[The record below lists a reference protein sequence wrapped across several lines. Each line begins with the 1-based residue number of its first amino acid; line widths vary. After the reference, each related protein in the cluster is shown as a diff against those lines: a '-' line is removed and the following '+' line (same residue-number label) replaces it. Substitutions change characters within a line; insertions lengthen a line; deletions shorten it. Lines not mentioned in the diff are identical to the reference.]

1 MLEIDLEKIIAN
13 IFKNDIKN
21 NKKATKS
28 SQIATITIKSLLPNE
43 KRIGNSIDYKRFR
56 EELKLWKYYRINR
69 TDDID
74 KIIKDKNTWDY
85 FNYRDNSLNSRI
97 LPIIVANPDYEILE
111 REAIK
116 NLLYTT
122 GDLKFM
128 WTWIFNIRVIY
139 NLLRGE
145 EDILE
150 DVKKYIINFAQVDY
164 LNSYSNLY
172 RFSLEDYPGN
182 FKIEFEKERI
192 NLINILNGI
201 NIPKYNVVLD
211 LIGIIKGKTPET
223 NLGAIIISSNKDMD
237 LDIEIPDFYLNM
249 NDYTVKLRKSRID
262 PEDLKINNYSLPDIF
277 SFEEGESF
285 FHSLLNDVK
294 VIKKEVR
301 NNLLTS
307 LVQTKSGMYLFK
319 RDPSK

>member
-21 NKKATKS
+21 NKKVTKS
-28 SQIATITIKSLLPNE
+28 SQIATITIKSLIPNE

-56 EELKLWKYYRINR
+56 EELKLWKYYRISR
-69 TDDID
+69 KDDID
-74 KIIKDKNTWDY
+74 TIIRDKNTWDY
-85 FNYRDNSLNSRI
+85 FNYRDSSLNSRI

-122 GDLKFM
+122 GDLKSL

-150 DVKKYIINFAQVDY
+150 DVKKYIINFTQVDY
-164 LNSYSNLY
+164 LNSYSDLY
-172 RFSLEDYPGN
+172 RFSLEDYPSN

-201 NIPKYNVVLD
+201 SIPKYSAVLD
-211 LIGIIKGKTPET
+211 LIGILKGKTPET
-223 NLGAIIISSNKDMD
+223 DLGEIIISSNKDMD
-237 LDIEIPDFYLNM
+237 LDIEIPNFYLNM
-249 NDYTVKLRKSRID
+249 NDYTVKLRKSRIN
-262 PEDLKINNYSLPDIF
+262 PEDLKINNYNLPDIF

-285 FHSLLNDVK
+285 FHSLLNDGK

-319 RDPSK
+319 RDPF